1 MRTKRECR
9 RYFTVY
15 AVYAKACASERI
27 VTTSNRRLL
36 IEADLTAVE
45 RPQRVN
51 RGLQTFVCLGHNFPT
66 WLLYGVYFLVIVV
79 LLIAPKMKK

>member
-1 MRTKRECR
+1 MSAGGTALCMPRMPECVP
-9 RYFTVY
+9 T
-15 AVYAKACASERI
+15 SGLS
-27 VTTSNRRLL
+27 TTRNRRLL

-51 RGLQTFVCLGHNFPT
+51 RGLQTFGRSGHNFPT